1 MPWIVRD
8 VMGNYQKIVWNE
20 NGEKVKE
27 YSNYFEA
34 TKFNT
39 LYEAR
44 LNACLG
50 DTIIKLKEI

>member
-20 NGEKVKE
+20 NGEEVKE

-34 TKFNT
+34 AKFNT

-44 LNACLG
+44 ISANVG
-50 DTIIKLKEI
+50 DTIIKLKD